1 MKQHSVRRLLS
12 LVICIFV
19 LVSLFSVFALAE
31 NELETVELEIPNP
44 APEFPTLWVQAVA
57 PDNSVVSNLLLELV
71 HLLRQIA
78 AVHADTDR
86 PRRPA
91 ALVKRESCARQ
102 RCQHDQKDNDPD
114 GPVFFLLCFFQ
125 QCLTHFVFTFFT
137 TGSPV

>member
-19 LVSLFSVFALAE
+19 LASLFSVCALAE

-71 HLLRQIA
+71 LPGSLLLIFPEPQITRVLPFSAVLPTVPTMALLRLLPLSWT
-78 AVHADTDR
+78 AD
-86 PRRPA
+86 P
-91 ALVKRESCARQ
+91 S
-102 RCQHDQKDNDPD
+102 
-114 GPVFFLLCFFQ
+114 
-125 QCLTHFVFTFFT
+125 
-137 TGSPV
+137 